1 MRVLAIESSCDETAA
16 AVLEVGKERDFRL
29 KASLVASQV
38 ELHRPFGG
46 IVPEIASRKHLEVIY
61 PLVRETLGR
70 AGISPGE
77 VDLVAVTTG
86 PGLVG
91 ALVVGVSFAKSL
103 AFSLGKPL
111 VPVDHV
117 RAHSLAIFLENAPE
131 FPWISLVVSGG
142 HTALFLVRSPTEHYL
157 LGHTRDDAAGEAFD
171 KVAKLLHLGY
181 PGGPVISRLAEKG
194 DPDRICLPRPM
205 LDSPDFDFSFA
216 GLKTAVLNVVRSGEE
231 FLVHDLCAAFEA
243 AVAEVLVEKTVRAVK
258 AAGIGR
264 VVVSGGVAANRRL
277 RGLFEERA
285 CEEGFEVFFPSPQY
299 CTDNA
304 AMVAVSGY
312 FEFTAGHKA
321 GWDLD
326 VYARA
331 RFPRYSF

>member
-16 AVLEVGKERDFRL
+16 AVLEVGGEKDFRL

-77 VDLVAVTTG
+77 VNLVAVTTG

-171 KVAKLLHLGY
+171 KVAKLLNLGY

-194 DPDRICLPRPM
+194 DPDRIRLPRPM

-243 AVAEVLVEKTVRAVK
+243 AVAEVLVEKTVRAAK

-285 CEEGFEVFFPSPQY
+285 REEGFEVFFPSPQY

-312 FEFTAGHKA
+312 FEFAAGHRA